1 MKKSLLILAILVGL
15 VSTNANAQRQQGE
28 IDITAGVG
36 YSLGLHLLRTAANV
50 ALTESDLSKISAT
63 PLINGMVDVGLTD
76 EFSLGG
82 AYTFLSWNWVD
93 QYTDTNGVAQTAN
106 ITAIRHN
113 IGARGLF
120 HFGDNDM
127 TDLYAGARVGATLWN
142 VRSDVEVDNE
152 NTTADFQ
159 VPTLPFSIHA
169 LFGVR
174 AYFNDY
180 VGANFEFALG
190 TGPYLLAGGLTF
202 RIPPRY

>member
-1 MKKSLLILAILVGL
+1 MKKSLLILAILSTL
-15 VSTNANAQRQQGE
+15 VSTTATAQTQKGE
-28 IDITAGVG
+28 VDITAGIG
-36 YSLGLHLLRTAANV
+36 YSLELSLIRTGANV
-50 ALTESDLSKISAT
+50 LLAESDLPKINAT
-63 PLINGMVDVGLTD
+63 PIINGMIDVGLT
-76 EFSLGG
+76 EQFSLGG